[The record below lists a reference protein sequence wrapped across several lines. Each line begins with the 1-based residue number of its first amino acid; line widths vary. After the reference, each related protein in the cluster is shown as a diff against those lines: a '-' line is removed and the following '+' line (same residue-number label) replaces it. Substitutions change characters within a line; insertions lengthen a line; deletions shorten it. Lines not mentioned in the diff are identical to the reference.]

1 MTSIRPVRLAA
12 ALAPARPVFALVA
25 ALAAISCSDAA
36 GPSRA
41 DTTLRIAPVADSVF
55 EGDVIHLTAKVFDRA
70 GAEVQAAPIA
80 WVVSDSTLARVSG
93 EGTLTLLRP
102 GIVHIT
108 ARSDAAVGT
117 YDLAIGRLVVTRVE
131 VSPKTL
137 HLGRGDRSTLAAL
150 VFGQGDRAIT
160 GRTITF
166 TSDDTLVV
174 AVGGVGYLP
183 NYLRATGPGST
194 TIRARVDGVT
204 GTAPAEV
211 VLADTTFALT
221 QYNGSP
227 LPVLIAADTVTI
239 DGKKEFD
246 EVYAESGTFV
256 ESGVLQ
262 RRYQIE
268 VRYTQYHVTR
278 TADSVTREPRF
289 AQREFDRGVFT
300 AFENGSL
307 VMTSEWIY
315 PLVHT
320 AAPEADGFLVH
331 YRIPG
336 DDSFLDLR
344 YKRVAR

>member
-1 MTSIRPVRLAA
+1 MTSSRPFRLAA
-12 ALAPARPVFALVA
+12 GLPAARAVFALVA
-25 ALAAISCSDAA
+25 ALAVISCGDAA

-41 DTTLRIAPVADSVF
+41 HATLRIVPPADSVF
-55 EGDVIHLTAKVFDRA
+55 EGDVVHLTAKVSDGA
-70 GAEVQAAPIA
+70 GNEAQVGSIT
-80 WVVSDSTLARVSG
+80 WTVDDSTLARVSVD
-93 EGTLTLLRP
+93 GTATLLRP

-108 ARSDAAVGT
+108 ARADAAVAT
-117 YDLAIGRLVVTRVE
+117 YDLAIGRLVVRRVE
-131 VSPKTL
+131 IAPKIP
-137 HLGRGDRSTLAAL
+137 HLGRGDRLTLAAL

-194 TIRARVDGVT
+194 TIRATVDGVI

-211 VLADTTFALT
+211 ANADTAFALT

-278 TADSVTREPRF
+278 TADSVTRVPRF
-289 AQREFDRGVFT
+289 AQHEFDRGVFT

-320 AAPEADGFLVH
+320 AAPAADGFLVH

-344 YKRVAR
+344 YARVTR

>member
-1 MTSIRPVRLAA
+1 MNSSRPIRLAA
-12 ALAPARPVFALVA
+12 APAAVRAAFALVA
-25 ALAAISCSDAA
+25 ALAAISCSDTA

-41 DTTLRIAPVADSVF
+41 DTTLRIVPVADSVF
-55 EGDVIHLTAKVFDRA
+55 EGDVIHLTAKVFDGG
-70 GAEVQAAPIA
+70 GAQVQDAAIT
-80 WVVSDSTLARVSG
+80 WTVSDSTLARVSG
-93 EGTLTLLRP
+93 DGTLTLFRP

-108 ARSDAAVGT
+108 ARSGAAVGV

-131 VSPKTL
+131 VAPKIP
-137 HLGRGDRSTLAAL
+137 HLGRGDRLTLAAL
-150 VFGQGDRAIT
+150 VFGQGDRLIT
-160 GRTITF
+160 GRTVTF

-194 TIRARVDGVT
+194 TIRASVDGVT
-204 GTAPAEV
+204 GTTPAEV
-211 VLADTTFALT
+211 VPADTTFALT

-289 AQREFDRGVFT
+289 AQHEFDRGVFT
-300 AFENGSL
+300 AFDNGSL

-320 AAPEADGFLVH
+320 AAPESDGFLVH

-344 YKRVAR
+344 YGRVTR

>member
-1 MTSIRPVRLAA
+1 M
-12 ALAPARPVFALVA
+12 
-25 ALAAISCSDAA
+25 
-36 GPSRA
+36 
-41 DTTLRIAPVADSVF
+41 RIVPVADSVF

-70 GAEVQAAPIA
+70 GTEVQAAPIT
-80 WVVSDSTLARVSG
+80 WTVNDTTLARVSG
-93 EGTLTLLRP
+93 DGTLRLLQP
-102 GIVHIT
+102 GTVHIT
-108 ARSDAAVGT
+108 ARSDGAVGT

-131 VSPKTL
+131 VAPKTL
-137 HLGRGDRSTLAAL
+137 RLGRGDLSTLAAL

-174 AVGGVGYLP
+174 AVGGVGYPP

-194 TIRARVDGVT
+194 MIRASVDGVT

-211 VLADTTFALT
+211 VNADTTFALT

-262 RRYQIE
+262 RRYQID

-344 YKRVAR
+344 YVRVTR

>member
-1 MTSIRPVRLAA
+1 MTSRRSVPQAA
-12 ALAPARPVFALVA
+12 AQAAVRAAFVLVV
-25 ALAAISCSDAA
+25 ALAAISCGDAA

-41 DTTLRIAPVADSVF
+41 EATLRIAPVTDSVF
-55 EGDVIHLTAKVFDRA
+55 EGDVVHLTAKVVDGG
-70 GAEVQAAPIA
+70 GAAVQDAPIT
-80 WVVSDSTLARVSG
+80 WTVGDSTLARVSG
-93 EGTLTLLRP
+93 DGTLTLLRP

-108 ARSDAAVGT
+108 ARSGAAVGT

-131 VSPKTL
+131 IAPKIPQ
-137 HLGRGDRSTLAAL
+137 LGRGDRLTLAAL
-150 VFGQGDRAIT
+150 VYGQGNRAIT
-160 GRTITF
+160 GRTVTF

-194 TIRARVDGVT
+194 TIRASVDGVS
-204 GTAPAEV
+204 GTTPAEV
-211 VLADTTFALT
+211 VAADTTFALT

-278 TADSVTREPRF
+278 TADSVTRVPRF
-289 AQREFDRGVFT
+289 AQHEFDRGVFT
-300 AFENGSL
+300 ASENGSL

-320 AAPEADGFLVH
+320 AAPAADGFLVH

-344 YKRVAR
+344 YGRVTR